1 MSENNENETQATES
15 QSPGASVS
23 ESAEQVPSVESSE
36 VSYEEIVEIPWE
48 KAEHVFRTREAFKEM
63 QQHVAGFLLDS
74 ERRKTAMMDRL
85 AEMETTLYE
94 SAGEL
99 QQDPAINP
107 EWVYELKLPQQ
118 PEEKAYLI
126 RKQE

>member
-1 MSENNENETQATES
+1 MSENNENKAQESSEQA
-15 QSPGASVS
+15 SP
-23 ESAEQVPSVESSE
+23 VESSGI
-36 VSYEEIVEIPWE
+36 SYDEIVEIPWE
-48 KAEHVFRTREAFKEM
+48 KAENVFTIRESFREM

-74 ERRKTAMMDRL
+74 ERRKTAMMERL
-85 AEMETTLYE
+85 AEMENSLYE
-94 SAGEL
+94 AAGEL
-99 QQDPAINP
+99 KEDSAINP

>member
-1 MSENNENETQATES
+1 MSENSENETQATES
-15 QSPGASVS
+15 QSPGTSVS
-23 ESAEQVPSVESSE
+23 ESAEQPPPVEPSE

-48 KAEHVFRTREAFKEM
+48 KAENVFRIREAFKEM

-74 ERRKTAMMDRL
+74 ERRKVAMMDRL
-85 AEMETTLYE
+85 AEMESSLYE
-94 SAGEL
+94 SAGDL
-99 QQDPAINP
+99 KQDPAINP